1 MLSLYAFPTPSC
13 IRLSVRVETAMNNSP
28 LLAFMLIFIVTAIVN
43 TSTSTISFYE
53 NGVYNVV
60 GHVAEFY
67 RNFAVLKYD
76 WPYSRHI
83 LTCYLLCLNKI
94 LLFSEQT

>member
-43 TSTSTISFYE
+43 ISTSTISFYE
-53 NGVYNVV
+53 NGVYN
-60 GHVAEFY
+60 VAEFY

-76 WPYSRHI
+76 WPYNRH
-83 LTCYLLCLNKI
+83 T
-94 LLFSEQT
+94 F